1 MKILFI
7 FSIYIGAITILAIML
22 KVGFKGI
29 LNASLR
35 FMNYVKAHP
44 LFVGFVGFTGEA
56 FSNVGA
62 STMAITVAALLV
74 KKAVGVYS
82 LADLTVF
89 FGAGFFMSAAGWLL
103 KLWYNNNKK

>member
-22 KVGFKGI
+22 KVGFEGI

-35 FMNYVKAHP
+35 FKSYLKAHSF
-44 LFVGFVGFTGEA
+44 FVGFVGFSGEA

-82 LADLTVF
+82 YADLTIF
-89 FGAGFFMSAAGWLL
+89 FIAGFVMSAIGWLF